1 VTPWLFLI
9 HRIPPRPLYLRAKM
23 LQRLSGVGAVSVKN
37 AVYVLPRGDETL
49 EDFQWIAQEI
59 VAAGGDAH
67 LIEGGFVDA
76 AAHEA
81 AVAQFRAARE
91 ADYRAL
97 AADGRTVLK
106 GPGKT
111 PEALAAA
118 HERLSRRL
126 QQIRRLDFFE
136 APGRQEAEQAV
147 GAIESRAA
155 RGRKQEAKSVS
166 TQAALRGRTWV
177 TRPGVKVDRIASA
190 WFIRRFVDAKA
201 RFRFED
207 PRAARKKND
216 IRFDMTGGDFTHEG
230 DRCTIETLIA
240 RVGLPDSG
248 VRAIAEI
255 VHDIDLKESRFGRPE
270 TAGVAAMIDGL
281 VRRYADDAERIEHGF
296 AIFDGLHESLGR
308 TRRKTK

>member
-1 VTPWLFLI
+1 
-9 HRIPPRPLYLRAKM
+9 M

-37 AVYVLPRGDETL
+37 AVYALPRGDETL

-59 VAAGGDAH
+59 VAAGGHAH
-67 LIEGGFVDA
+67 LIEGGFVDP

-81 AVAQFRAARE
+81 AVTQFRAARE
-91 ADYRAL
+91 QDYRAL
-97 AADGRTVLK
+97 ADDARALVK
-106 GPGKT
+106 GPRKT

-118 HERLSRRL
+118 HDRLSRRFE
-126 QQIRRLDFFE
+126 QIRRLDFFD
-136 APGRQEAEQAV
+136 APGRDAAEQAMSV
-147 GAIESRAA
+147 AASRIA
-155 RGRKQEAKSVS
+155 RGRKQEAKSLS
-166 TQAALRGRTWV
+166 TNTALRGRTWV

-190 WFIRRFVDAKA
+190 WFIRRFIDPKA
-201 RFRFED
+201 RFRFEE

-216 IRFDMTGGDFTHEG
+216 IRFDVTGGDFTHEG

-248 VRAIAEI
+248 VRAIADI
-255 VHDIDLKESRFGRPE
+255 VHDIDLKESRFDRPE

-281 VRRYADDAERIEHGF
+281 VRRYADDADRIEHGF

-308 TRRKTK
+308 TRRRQK